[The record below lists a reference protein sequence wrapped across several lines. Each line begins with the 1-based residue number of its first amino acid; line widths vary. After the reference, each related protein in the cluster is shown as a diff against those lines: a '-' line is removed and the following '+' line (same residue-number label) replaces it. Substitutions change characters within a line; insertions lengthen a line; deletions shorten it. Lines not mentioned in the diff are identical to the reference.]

1 MLLSLLTGVP
11 DTLREHFLNIHNL
24 TCGLGAERKGRAFHA
39 TRWAGGSRV
48 GVVMRKLVQR

>member
-11 DTLREHFLNIHNL
+11 DTLQEDFLNTHNL
-24 TCGLGAERKGRAFHA
+24 TCGLGAERKGRALPA

-48 GVVMRKLVQR
+48 EVIMRKLVQR